1 MAFVSGVVQ
10 TFCNLYLAYLRYKK
24 KDQERADKRME
35 DHTKETNENKVLV
48 GGIGGT
54 KWEREAGAYRI
65 SDAVQAILP

>member
-10 TFCNLYLAYLRYKK
+10 TFCNLCLAYLRYKK

-35 DHTKETNENKVLV
+35 HHTKETNENKVLV

-54 KWEREAGAYRI
+54 
-65 SDAVQAILP
+65 